1 MDLAGAKTK
10 KQNRPYSCYLWRVMF
25 IPVGSFS
32 LLNLI
37 IVNGRCFIATES
49 YRGHWKF
56 TRSLIDGAAH
66 ISYKKKGTMIRFSSD
81 KLWSGL
87 AGQGQTMAAL
97 MARHQGDKNACQ
109 PITWN
114 CDVWG
119 MRRGRHEGNGNWI
132 LALCRAC
139 CRNFVTDV
147 NSTNAGFGRV

>member
-1 MDLAGAKTK
+1 
-10 KQNRPYSCYLWRVMF
+10 MF

-87 AGQGQTMAAL
+87 AGQGQTMAAPTAHVHVIKEAK
-97 MARHQGDKNACQ
+97 M
-109 PITWN
+109 
-114 CDVWG
+114 
-119 MRRGRHEGNGNWI
+119 NGNQ
-132 LALCRAC
+132 LHGTAMY
-139 CRNFVTDV
+139 
-147 NSTNAGFGRV
+147 GG